1 MLLLDFLL
9 AGLVIGGIYALISV
23 GLNLQYGVARVLNLA
38 YGEFLMLAGYAAF
51 WAFTRLGAPPLL
63 TALVGAPLA
72 FALSWLLFRYVLH
85 PLLRRT
91 TDQGKREV
99 DSILSTFG
107 LLFLLQGIALVAW
120 TGTDRAYSYLS
131 VPLNLF
137 GAVIGANRL
146 IVLVAALVSSA
157 AVYAFLRY
165 SSAGRAMRAIAVSPN
180 TAPLVGIDVERHSA
194 IAFATGGTL
203 AALAGVLLSSFVSV
217 SPAMGAAYTLNA
229 LIVIVMG
236 GIGNVAGGFV
246 AALILGMAQ
255 TLAAQLGQSGL
266 GTIITFAIFSI
277 VLLWRPQGLFG
288 GNARS
293 SGRGTPR
300 LAKHLAW
307 IAGLA
312 LLLVVPLYANAYWLA
327 LAVNILTYIALATGW
342 AFFSGPTRY
351 VSLAASAFF
360 GVGAYSVAVLA
371 TDYSYPVALLAA
383 VAISA
388 VLSALVG
395 LATLRLSG
403 MYFVIFTF
411 GLASLVNASVN
422 WWEFN
427 IAKQAGWYLFLSIT
441 PTHIYYQLLA
451 LCAAIIGL
459 WLLRDRSR
467 MGFALK
473 ALGADETVAR
483 QVGIN
488 TVALKIGT
496 FVVSAVVMTLAGAIL
511 APRRSYM
518 DAGNAFNPDVSFLT
532 VIMALLGGANSAWG
546 PMLGVVPLV
555 VIQDYL
561 SIAWASHFS
570 VLLGL
575 VLLGIV
581 FFIPNGLIGL
591 VHAARA
597 RMQGHDLADLLEAL
611 AARLRKRSPPPQH
624 PALNGRAPQNGAG
637 PVATPVAGAA
647 RRRPQGPAMSAPQ
660 VPLLEVTGLTR
671 HFGGL
676 AALDGVSF
684 TVGRGEVVGLIG
696 PNGSGKTTLLNV
708 VSGRLSPQRRQPCAS
723 TAATSPAAR
732 PRPSARPASPAP
744 SSSRAFPTRSTRA
757 TTSPSPPCTAAAAST
772 SPPPAPRPSGCSPA
786 SASKAS
792 HPPTAT
798 RCPTST

>member
-1 MLLLDFLL
+1 MLFLDFLL

-51 WAFTRLGAPPLL
+51 FGFSRFDAPPLV

-72 FALSWLLFRYVLH
+72 FVLSWLLFRYVLH

-91 TDQGKREV
+91 IDRGKREV

-107 LLFLLQGIALVAW
+107 LLFLLQGVALVAW
-120 TGTDRAYSYLS
+120 SGTDRAYSYLS
-131 VPLNLF
+131 VPVHIF

-146 IVLVAALVSSA
+146 IVLIAALVSSA
-157 AVYAFLRY
+157 GVYAFLRY
-165 SSAGRAMRAIAVSPN
+165 SKAGRAMRAIAVSPG
-180 TAPLVGIDVERHSA
+180 TAPLVGIDVAFHSA
-194 IAFATGGTL
+194 MAFATGGAL
-203 AALAGVLLSSFVSV
+203 AALAGILLSSFLAVN
-217 SPAMGAAYTLNA
+217 PTMGAAYTLNA

-288 GNARS
+288 GS
-293 SGRGTPR
+293 TKTGMRGSPR
-300 LAKHLAW
+300 VAKYAV
-307 IAGLA
+307 AGVGLA
-312 LLLVVPLYANAYWLA
+312 VLLAVPLYANAYWLS
-327 LAVNILTYIALATGW
+327 LAVSILTYIALATGW

-360 GVGAYSVAVLA
+360 GVGAYAVAVLA

-383 VAISA
+383 VGTSI

-411 GLASLVNASVN
+411 GLASLVHAAVN

-483 QVGIN
+483 QIGIN

-518 DAGNAFNPDVSFLT
+518 DAGNAFNPEISFLT
-532 VIMALLGGANSAWG
+532 VIMALLGGANSVWG

-570 VLLGL
+570 VLLGI

-581 FFIPNGLIGL
+581 FFIPDGLYGL
-591 VHAARA
+591 LQSARA
-597 RMQGHDLADLLEAL
+597 RLQSHSLADLLETW
-611 AARLRKRSPPPQH
+611 AARLRRRSAAPS
-624 PALNGRAPQNGAG
+624 ARILDARAKQNGAA
-637 PVATPVAGAA
+637 PMAEPHDAGEPDRKA
-647 RRRPQGPAMSAPQ
+647 
-660 VPLLEVTGLTR
+660 
-671 HFGGL
+671 
-676 AALDGVSF
+676 
-684 TVGRGEVVGLIG
+684 
-696 PNGSGKTTLLNV
+696 
-708 VSGRLSPQRRQPCAS
+708 QP
-723 TAATSPAAR
+723 
-732 PRPSARPASPAP
+732 
-744 SSSRAFPTRSTRA
+744 
-757 TTSPSPPCTAAAAST
+757 
-772 SPPPAPRPSGCSPA
+772 
-786 SASKAS
+786 
-792 HPPTAT
+792 
-798 RCPTST
+798 

>member
-1 MLLLDFLL
+1 MLLIDFLL

-51 WAFTRLGAPPLL
+51 WAFTLLGAPPLL
-63 TALVGAPLA
+63 TALAGAPLA

-85 PLLRRT
+85 PLLRRSA
-91 TDQGKREV
+91 DQGKREV

-131 VPLNLF
+131 VPLSLA

-146 IVLVAALVSSA
+146 IVLIAALVSSG

-165 SSAGRAMRAIAVSPN
+165 SAIGRAMRAIAVNPG
-180 TAPLVGIDVERHSA
+180 TAPLVGIDVERYSA
-194 IAFATGGTL
+194 IAFATGGAL
-203 AALAGVLLSSFVSV
+203 AALAGILLSSFVSV
-217 SPAMGAAYTLNA
+217 SPTMGAAYTLNA
-229 LIVIVMG
+229 LIVVVMG

-288 GNARS
+288 GNARP
-293 SGRGTPR
+293 GMPR
-300 LAKHLAW
+300 TFRIPRQVVWIGALAV
-307 IAGLA
+307 
-312 LLLVVPLYANAYWLA
+312 LLSVPLFANAYWLA
-327 LAVNILTYIALATGW
+327 LAITILTYVALATGW

-371 TDYSYPVALLAA
+371 TDYSYPMALLTA
-383 VAISA
+383 VAVSA

-411 GLASLVNASVN
+411 GLASLVSAAVN

-427 IAKQAGWYLFLSIT
+427 VAKQAGWYLFLSIT
-441 PTHIYYQLLA
+441 PVHIYYQLLA
-451 LCAAIIGL
+451 LSIAIVGL

-483 QVGIN
+483 QIGIN

-518 DAGNAFNPDVSFLT
+518 DAGNAFNPEISFLT
-532 VIMALLGGANSAWG
+532 VIMALLGGANSVWG
-546 PMLGVVPLV
+546 PILGVVPLV

-575 VLLGIV
+575 VLLAVV

-591 VHAARA
+591 LQAATARA
-597 RMQGHDLADLLEAL
+597 HGHGLADLLEGW
-611 AARLRKRSPPPQH
+611 AARLRGASSASRH
-624 PALNGRAPQNGAG
+624 RAIEPRTRQNGAD
-637 PVATPVAGAA
+637 PRGA
-647 RRRPQGPAMSAPQ
+647 PY
-660 VPLLEVTGLTR
+660 
-671 HFGGL
+671 
-676 AALDGVSF
+676 
-684 TVGRGEVVGLIG
+684 
-696 PNGSGKTTLLNV
+696 
-708 VSGRLSPQRRQPCAS
+708 
-723 TAATSPAAR
+723 
-732 PRPSARPASPAP
+732 
-744 SSSRAFPTRSTRA
+744 
-757 TTSPSPPCTAAAAST
+757 AAA
-772 SPPPAPRPSGCSPA
+772 PDDER
-786 SASKAS
+786 KAQ
-792 HPPTAT
+792 P
-798 RCPTST
+798 